1 LPIAERSEL
10 LSTLPSRL
18 ARIREPFAWSDFPLA
33 ESRLGGALEFDGPGT
48 LIKMSHWYLNGITRI
63 IRWMQV
69 RRLNRQPI
77 LKACITKY
85 NDQRFPGQALIA
97 IAIFAYFSIAVC
109 IAALLFL
116 PGLRSAVFRFL
127 FQLIGNTR
135 VQMSARHDFAKDRL
149 GYSVKI
155 SRMSLIDARRVL
167 LGRRLLILS
176 TAGILVAPP
185 LVALV
190 MRKRQLFQYDDDL
203 RVPDEKIAALL
214 NGEQLVPPPPLPPDV
229 FATREVEQVRPALKD
244 ASRDWNLLDADF
256 RTRLLLVYKI
266 MREQY
271 GYEMALLEGYRSPER
286 QNRLAQM
293 GSNITNAGAF
303 QSYHQYGLA
312 ADNAFLQNGKI
323 VISEK
328 DTWAMRGY
336 QLYGET
342 AESVGL
348 TWGGRW
354 KMMDLG
360 HVEYHKP
367 GFKIGQ
373 PH

>member
-1 LPIAERSEL
+1 MIA
-10 LSTLPSRL
+10 
-18 ARIREPFAWSDFPLA
+18 
-33 ESRLGGALEFDGPGT
+33 
-48 LIKMSHWYLNGITRI
+48 
-63 IRWMQV
+63 V
-69 RRLNRQPI
+69 
-77 LKACITKY
+77 
-85 NDQRFPGQALIA
+85 
-97 IAIFAYFSIAVC
+97 AIFAYFLIAVA

-116 PGLRSAVFRFL
+116 PGLRSAAFTL
-127 FQLIGNTR
+127 FFQWFDNLRNS
-135 VQMSARHDFAKDRL
+135 VSARLSARRAFAQDRL
-149 GYSVKI
+149 AYSVKI
-155 SRMSLIDARRVL
+155 SRSSIIDARRIVV
-167 LGRRLLILS
+167 GKRLLILS

-190 MRKRQLFQYDDDL
+190 MRKRQLFQYDEDL

-266 MREQY
+266 MREQH

-328 DTWAMRGY
+328 DPWAMRGY

-354 KMMDLG
+354 KLMDLG

-373 PH
+373 AH